1 VIENLNS
8 LDQRLFLLLNSFHA
22 TWLNE
27 FMRFISGYVV
37 WVPLMFF
44 IFVLSYK
51 KLGAKNTSYFAFFC
65 ILVIIACDATA
76 SSIIKNT
83 FNRLRPCRNP
93 ELSELIHS
101 FGQKCGGKYGFVSS
115 HAANAFG
122 LILFSVRTLNFSFY
136 KAALLILIPVLI
148 SYSRIYLG
156 VHYPGDILGGFI
168 VAFIWSWAFSEIFK
182 SFLRRESR

>member
-1 VIENLNS
+1 MIEALNS
-8 LDQRLFLLLNSFHA
+8 LDQSLFLTLNSFHSQ
-22 TWLNE
+22 WLNE

-44 IFVLSYK
+44 IFVLAYK
-51 KLGAKNTSYFAFFC
+51 RIGISNTLFFALFC
-65 ILVIIACDATA
+65 ILVIIACDATS

-83 FNRLRPCRNP
+83 FNRLRPCKDP
-93 ELSELIHS
+93 MLTDLIHS

-122 LILFSVRTLNFSFY
+122 LILFAIWTLRFNIKNSFLL
-136 KAALLILIPVLI
+136 LLIPALI

-156 VHYPGDILGGFI
+156 VHYPGDILGGLI
-168 VAFIWSWAFSEIFK
+168 VAIIWAWVFSKMFL
-182 SFLRRESR
+182 SFLGSQSR